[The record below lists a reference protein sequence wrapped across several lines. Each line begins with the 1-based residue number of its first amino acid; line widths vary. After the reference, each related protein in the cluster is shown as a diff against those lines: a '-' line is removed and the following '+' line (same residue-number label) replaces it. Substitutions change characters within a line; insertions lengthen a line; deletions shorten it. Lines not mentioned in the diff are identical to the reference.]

1 MSYQITGKIVHI
13 GDTQQVSDKFKKREF
28 VIETVEEI
36 NGNSYSNFA
45 KFQAVQ
51 AKCDILDRFAPGQD
65 VTVNFNI
72 KGNRWEKDGKVNYI
86 TNLDA
91 WKIEPVGNVQQPSAS
106 AAQQQ
111 PYNPTP
117 ENVDDLPF

>member
-1 MSYQITGKIVHI
+1 MSYQITGKIVDI
-13 GDTQQVSDKFKKREF
+13 SDTQQVNDKFKKREF

-36 NGNSYSNFA
+36 NGNAYSNFA

-72 KGNRWEKDGKVNYI
+72 KGSRWEKDGKVNYI

-91 WKIEPVGNVQQPSAS
+91 WKIEPVGNVQQRS
-106 AAQQQ
+106 AAVQQT
-111 PYNPTP
+111 NKPTP